1 MKTIGIAGGIGSGKT
16 TITQVFKHLGIPVYC
31 ADTEAKKLM
40 QNSDKIRQQLIENF
54 GAQVYNNR
62 TLQKNILANII
73 FNDENARKIVNNI
86 VHPVVRQDFLAWAK
100 RQNTNFVMIE
110 SAIMFDTDF
119 YKFLDV
125 TILVLADEEQRIK
138 RVIKRDSLDM
148 EAIKNRLASQ
158 KNPENHKNLATF
170 LIRNNDEDEIL
181 PQVLNILNTLKNN
194 G

>member
-16 TITQVFKHLGIPVYC
+16 TIAQVFKHLGIPVYC
-31 ADTEAKKLM
+31 ADTKAKKLM
-40 QNSDKIRQQLIENF
+40 QNSDEVRQQLIENF
-54 GAQVYNNR
+54 GTQVYHNQ

-73 FNDENARKIVNNI
+73 FNDGNARKIVNNI

-125 TILVLADEEQRIK
+125 TILVLADEEQRIN
-138 RVIKRDSLDM
+138 RIIKRDNLDM

>member
-16 TITQVFKHLGIPVYC
+16 TITKVFKHLGVPVYY

-40 QNSDKIRQQLIENF
+40 QNSDEIRQQLIENF
-54 GAQVYNNR
+54 GTQIYKNQ
-62 TLQKNILANII
+62 TLQKEILANII
-73 FNDENARKIVNNI
+73 FNDKKALQIVNNI
-86 VHPVVRQDFLAWAK
+86 VHPVVKQDFLEWAK

-125 TILVLADEEQRIK
+125 TILVLTDEEQRIN
-138 RVIKRDSLDM
+138 RVMKRDNLNT
-148 EAIKNRLASQ
+148 EAIKNRIASQ
-158 KNPENHKNLATF
+158 KNPESHKNLATF